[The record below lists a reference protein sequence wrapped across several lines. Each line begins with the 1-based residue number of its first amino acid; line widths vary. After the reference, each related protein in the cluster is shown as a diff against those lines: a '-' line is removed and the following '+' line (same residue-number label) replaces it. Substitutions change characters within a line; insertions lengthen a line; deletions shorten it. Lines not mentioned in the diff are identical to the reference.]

1 MSTYPP
7 QSPLGHSP
15 QGSEDTGSRIE
26 QRRERQRHEAR
37 APILDA
43 TAELIIEAGGSNFSS
58 RSLGQRSGYSAP
70 TVYHY
75 FVDKDGLIDAL
86 LENRVDRLAT
96 EFEQLRP
103 SGDPRRDLRAMLLA
117 YFEFSVANP
126 AYTRLMGTLSRKGES
141 RMPPAM
147 DRVRKCV
154 EDQLD
159 RFSEGGQLG
168 SFDRENVGRVLWALA
183 FGLVS
188 MRMMEPEIPWAEN
201 LAERAVDSLF
211 LGMAELKSESGS

>member
-1 MSTYPP
+1 MSINTPHV
-7 QSPLGHSP
+7 SPGRSP
-15 QGSEDTGSRIE
+15 QGKEDSGSRIE

-37 APILDA
+37 ETILDA
-43 TAELIIEAGGSNFSS
+43 TEDLIIEDGGSNFSI

-86 LENRVDRLAT
+86 LENRVDRLAS

-168 SFDRENVGRVLWALA
+168 SFDRENAGRVLWALA
-183 FGLVS
+183 LGLVS
-188 MRMMEPEIPWAEN
+188 MRMMEPESAWAES

-211 LGMAELKSESGS
+211 LGMAELNSENGS